1 MNITPLHCKW
11 VTLASGNL
19 NFLLTQ
25 LIIWNKTRRNIKR
38 SFSDIY
44 FRIWAVNRAAVHKN
58 KDQNIMIDELE
69 PYFVSWWLGIPHFI
83 LCKLAHISLHCLPL
97 SVDASE
103 VKEWRCNTSVEKL
116 STHFRSLL
124 GPTIYFYR
132 KTSLQISL
140 FIFLE
145 RSLNKSISHFVL
157 LAIFFSCFLFWMCQI
172 FYRRANNITIS
183 EALYSWYPGDSAPL
197 LSSDW
202 SMFWV
207 LASHWSALTIGSLET
222 RDLRGSKTFETDL
235 LLLFP
240 ELHKAQNNRQVS
252 EVNKK
257 KTQERIN
264 KKRFFSSFFKA
275 IHVCCIFWDILNWL
289 MQNKES
295 WVKDF
300 SKVLKG
306 E

>member
-1 MNITPLHCKW
+1 M
-11 VTLASGNL
+11 
-19 NFLLTQ
+19 
-25 LIIWNKTRRNIKR
+25 
-38 SFSDIY
+38 
-44 FRIWAVNRAAVHKN
+44 
-58 KDQNIMIDELE
+58 
-69 PYFVSWWLGIPHFI
+69 
-83 LCKLAHISLHCLPL
+83 
-97 SVDASE
+97 
-103 VKEWRCNTSVEKL
+103 
-116 STHFRSLL
+116 
-124 GPTIYFYR
+124 
-132 KTSLQISL
+132 LQI
-140 FIFLE
+140 FFL
-145 RSLNKSISHFVL
+145 
-157 LAIFFSCFLFWMCQI
+157 SCFLFWMCQI

-183 EALYSWYPGDSAPL
+183 EALYSWYPGDSVPL

-207 LASHWSALTIGSLET
+207 LAPHWSILTMSSLET

-252 EVNKK
+252 EVNKNWGEYK
-257 KTQERIN
+257 SRT
-264 KKRFFSSFFKA
+264 FFSFFKA
-275 IHVCCIFWDILNWL
+275 VHVCCIFWDILNWL